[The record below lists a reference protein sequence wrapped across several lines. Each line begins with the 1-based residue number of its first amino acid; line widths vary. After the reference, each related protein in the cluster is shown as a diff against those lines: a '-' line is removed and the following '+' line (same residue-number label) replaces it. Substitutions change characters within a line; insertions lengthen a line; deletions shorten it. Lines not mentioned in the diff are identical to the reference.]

1 MMFISHWKQKVA
13 ARRLKRKMG
22 EMTTLA
28 STSSIVAIRERLDD
42 DGYCV
47 IADVLDAADLEA
59 VRQALDRV
67 TSEDDASGTALRY
80 GPDGANQRVWALLN
94 RGEEFVRLALHP
106 LGLAIV
112 RSGFGPDVLLSMI
125 SANVTGP
132 GGDREIGRLHTDQ
145 GFLDEPWPY
154 QLATNV
160 AFFLDDFSE
169 ENGAT
174 LVVPGTHKSL
184 AVPDHSLAPAAP
196 VRLTGKAGAMA
207 VWDGRLHH
215 ATGLNRTANQR
226 RRGIFATYCRP
237 FMRTQENWTRSLDPR
252 LLEAH
257 PGLAALTG
265 FEEWQTL
272 GGVNG
277 PRQSGLNF

>member
-1 MMFISHWKQKVA
+1 
-13 ARRLKRKMG
+13 
-22 EMTTLA
+22 MTTL
-28 STSSIVAIRERLDD
+28 SRTSSIAAMRQRLDD
-42 DGYCV
+42 DGYCL
-47 IADVLDAADLEA
+47 IADALDAEGLDS
-59 VRQALDRV
+59 VRCALDRV
-67 TSEDDASGTALRY
+67 TGEDDAAGAALRY

-94 RGEEFVRLALHP
+94 RGEEFVGLATHP

-112 RSGFGPDVLLSMI
+112 RDLFGPDILLSNL

-145 GFLDEPWPY
+145 GFLVDPWPY

-160 AFFLDDFSE
+160 AFFLDDFTE

-174 LVVPGTHKSL
+174 LVVPGTHKTL
-184 AVPDHSLAPAAP
+184 DVPDHGLAPSAP
-196 VRLTGKAGAMA
+196 VRLTGRAGTMA

-215 ATGLNRTANQR
+215 ATGLNRTADQR

-252 LLEAH
+252 LLDAY
-257 PGLAALTG
+257 PALAALTG

-277 PRQSGLNF
+277 AKLSGLNF

>member
-1 MMFISHWKQKVA
+1 
-13 ARRLKRKMG
+13 
-22 EMTTLA
+22 MTTLPSTA
-28 STSSIVAIRERLDD
+28 STAAIRERLDH
-42 DGYCV
+42 DGYCL
-47 IADVLDAADLEA
+47 IADALDAVELDG
-59 VRQALDRV
+59 VRRALDRV
-67 TSEDDASGTALRY
+67 TGEDDASGSALRY
-80 GPDGANQRVWALLN
+80 GPGGANQRVWALLN
-94 RGEEFVRLALHP
+94 RDDEFVPLALHP

-112 RSGFGPDVLLSMI
+112 RDLFGPDVLLSNL

-145 GFLDEPWPY
+145 GFLPEPWAH
-154 QLATNV
+154 QLAVNV
-160 AFFLDDFSE
+160 AFFLDDFNE

-174 LVVPGTHKSL
+174 LVVPGSHLTL
-184 AVPDHSLAPAAP
+184 AVPDHRLAPSAP
-196 VRLTGKAGAMA
+196 LRLTGEAGTMA

-215 ATGLNRTANQR
+215 ATGLNRTADQR

-252 LLEAH
+252 LLDTY
-257 PGLAALTG
+257 PDLAALTG

-277 PRQSGLNF
+277 ARLSGLNF

>member
-1 MMFISHWKQKVA
+1 
-13 ARRLKRKMG
+13 
-22 EMTTLA
+22 MTTLA
-28 STSSIVAIRERLDD
+28 STCGIDAIRERLDD

-47 IADVLDAADLEA
+47 IADVLDDADLETL
-59 VRQALDRV
+59 RRALDRV
-67 TSEDDASGTALRY
+67 TSEDDVAGTALRY
-80 GPDGANQRVWALLN
+80 GPHGANQRVWALLN
-94 RGEEFVRLALHP
+94 RGDEFVRLAMHP

-112 RSGFGPDVLLSMI
+112 RSAFGPDVLLSML

-145 GFLDEPWPY
+145 GFLEEPLPY

-160 AFFLDDFSE
+160 AFYLDDFTH

-174 LVVPGTHKSL
+174 LVVPGSHKSL
-184 AVPDHSLAPAAP
+184 DVPDHSLAPSAP
-196 VRLTGKAGAMA
+196 VRLTGTAGSMA

-215 ATGLNRTANQR
+215 ATGLNRTADQR

-252 LLEAH
+252 LLDAH

-277 PRQSGLNF
+277 PSRSGLNF